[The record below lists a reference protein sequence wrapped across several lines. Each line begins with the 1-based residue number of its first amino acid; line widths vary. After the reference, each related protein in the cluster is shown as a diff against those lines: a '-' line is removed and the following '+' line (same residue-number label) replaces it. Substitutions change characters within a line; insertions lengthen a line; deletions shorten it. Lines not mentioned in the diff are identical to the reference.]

1 VAAVV
6 LDPAAT
12 VAAER
17 EGLRKLAYLG
27 DMFPLPF
34 QGYVTTNQ
42 KLSENPAQVKRWIKA
57 MVRSLLF
64 VRERP
69 EEAADIALRRL
80 RIKNITKAMLA
91 EAIRSYVR
99 AFPQGIPGTPSADGV
114 KNILEY
120 ELRIPMKID
129 KPLAPENFFDLRL
142 VQEVRK
148 EFEGKGAS
156 Q

>member
-1 VAAVV
+1 
-6 LDPAAT
+6 
-12 VAAER
+12 
-17 EGLRKLAYLG
+17 
-27 DMFPLPF
+27 
-34 QGYVTTNQ
+34 
-42 KLSENPAQVKRWIKA
+42 

-148 EFEGKGAS
+148 EFESKGAS